1 MYQDVI
7 ISGFGGQGILLI
19 GNLLAYAAMN
29 EGRHVTYLPAYGV
42 EMRGGTANCTIV
54 ISSRPIGSPVVGRP
68 SSTIVM
74 NRPSLEK
81 FQERIKPNG
90 LLVLNS
96 SLVDPGEI
104 TRKDIESI
112 AIPVTAIATQE
123 GNAKLANMVVLGAY
137 LEKTA
142 IVAQDSIEAAFADVL
157 DGRYH
162 HLIPANL
169 EAMEKGREF
178 VRR

>member
-1 MYQDVI
+1 
-7 ISGFGGQGILLI
+7 
-19 GNLLAYAAMN
+19 
-29 EGRHVTYLPAYGV
+29 
-42 EMRGGTANCTIV
+42 
-54 ISSRPIGSPVVGRP
+54 
-68 SSTIVM
+68 M

-81 FQERIKPNG
+81 FQERIKFNG

-96 SLVDPGEI
+96 SLVDPREI

-142 IVAQDSIEAAFADVL
+142 IVAQASIEAAFADVL